1 MLRFDEMITWLD
13 LLAMMVLTLGMR
25 VGKGLLRLERGQG
38 DLHMVSQRAKRA
50 SGREESVA
58 PPGDLAE
65 SNEQAQSRSSDPAVV
80 GLCRGMVG
88 LSLALLVGLMT
99 LAWVL
104 LRSGIDWDASVV
116 KVDRREVQVEAS
128 DELSNNASSATTSGV
143 IQFDLS
149 RLNSD
154 GLLGPPDGLRALS
167 YEFCIPASEARIEE
181 VEAIDSTVAIQRSSP
196 GRIGCGEAEYL
207 AIAHTHQPGFRE
219 VLDRLS
225 RLPYVNEI
233 QEAHFE

>member
-1 MLRFDEMITWLD
+1 
-13 LLAMMVLTLGMR
+13 
-25 VGKGLLRLERGQG
+25 
-38 DLHMVSQRAKRA
+38 MVSQRAKRA
-50 SGREESVA
+50 SGSEDSTA
-58 PPGDLAE
+58 PPGDSGD

-104 LRSGIDWDASVV
+104 LRSDIDWDASVV
-116 KVDRREVQVEAS
+116 KVDRREVLVEAS
-128 DELSNNASSATTSGV
+128 DEPASNESSATTSGV
-143 IQFDLS
+143 IRFDLS

-167 YEFCIPASEARIEE
+167 YEFCIPAVEAHVTQ
-181 VEAIDSTVAIQRSSP
+181 VEAIDSTAAIQHSSP
-196 GRIGCGEAEYL
+196 GRIGCGEGEYL
-207 AIAHTHQPGFRE
+207 AIGHTHQPGFRD

-225 RLPYVNEI
+225 HLPYVSEI
-233 QEAHFE
+233 QEADFE

>member
-1 MLRFDEMITWLD
+1 
-13 LLAMMVLTLGMR
+13 
-25 VGKGLLRLERGQG
+25 
-38 DLHMVSQRAKRA
+38 MVSQWANRAR
-50 SGREESVA
+50 GREDSAAPTGESGERNAQV
-58 PPGDLAE
+58 
-65 SNEQAQSRSSDPAVV
+65 QSRSSDPAVV

-116 KVDRREVQVEAS
+116 KVDRREVLVEVS
-128 DELSNNASSATTSGV
+128 DEPSNNESSATTSGV
-143 IQFDLS
+143 VRFDLS
-149 RLNSD
+149 RLNGE

-167 YEFCIPASEARIEE
+167 YEFCVPAVEAHVGE
-181 VEAIDSTVAIQRSSP
+181 VETIDSTVAFQRSSP
-196 GRIGCGEAEYL
+196 GRIGCGEGEYL
-207 AIAHTHQPGFRE
+207 AIGHTHQPGFRD

-225 RLPYVNEI
+225 HLPYVSEI